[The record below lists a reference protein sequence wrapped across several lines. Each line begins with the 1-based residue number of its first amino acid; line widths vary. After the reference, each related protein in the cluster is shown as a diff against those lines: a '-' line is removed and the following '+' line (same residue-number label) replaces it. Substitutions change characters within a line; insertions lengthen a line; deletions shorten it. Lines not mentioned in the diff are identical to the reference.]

1 MNVSIPLHAFP
12 HEANIWYRDPYGALK
27 MIPNLRL
34 LNRGAE
40 MLNGGMMEEK
50 QPVEIGLNKY

>member
-1 MNVSIPLHAFP
+1 
-12 HEANIWYRDPYGALK
+12 

-40 MLNGGMMEEK
+40 MLSGGMMEEK